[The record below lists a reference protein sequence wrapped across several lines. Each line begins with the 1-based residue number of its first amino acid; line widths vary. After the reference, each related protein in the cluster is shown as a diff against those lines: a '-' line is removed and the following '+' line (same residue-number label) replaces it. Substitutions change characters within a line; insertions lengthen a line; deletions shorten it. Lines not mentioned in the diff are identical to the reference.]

1 MEKTM
6 IPLTEVYKIADKM
19 ARPWHWA
26 ATALS
31 IALAGLVLCIILHH
45 CQQGYIIMLKEAR
58 NFVESLLEEA
68 NATTIKNAIRV
79 FNLPILLERTLT
91 EIYIDGLE
99 IKQIA
104 GKHNVDERTVK
115 RWKKAAIDTA
125 EIHFKNYMLCHFNV
139 TSEPLTDTPKI

>member
-1 MEKTM
+1 
-6 IPLTEVYKIADKM
+6 
-19 ARPWHWA
+19 
-26 ATALS
+26 
-31 IALAGLVLCIILHH
+31 
-45 CQQGYIIMLKEAR
+45 MLKEAR
-58 NFVESLLEEA
+58 NFVEGLLEEA

-79 FNLPILLERTLT
+79 FNLPVLLERTLT

-104 GKHNVDERTVK
+104 GNHHVDERTVK